1 MRYQFYTDYNN
12 EFELAEPFMQIT
24 YLFSYVAPLISSK
37 IVEETN
43 KQKKCIYIFLYWI
56 GLHGYTNNMQSRKLI

>member
-12 EFELAEPFMQIT
+12 EFKLERPIPAKPFMQIA

-37 IVEETN
+37 RVEETN
-43 KQKKCIYIFLYWI
+43 KKMFIYMDYTVIQKICKV
-56 GLHGYTNNMQSRKLI
+56 GN